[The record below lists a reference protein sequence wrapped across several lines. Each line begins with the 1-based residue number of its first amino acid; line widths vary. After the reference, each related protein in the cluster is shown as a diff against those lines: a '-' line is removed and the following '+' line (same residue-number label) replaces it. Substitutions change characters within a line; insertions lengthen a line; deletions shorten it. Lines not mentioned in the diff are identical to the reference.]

1 MTVVAKTSK
10 PASRRPTPAK
20 QSKQFKQ
27 SNTGMIVVVALAVVA
42 VIAIVAAVVMTQV
55 GKDDGAAGLE
65 QTQPVTVTGQP
76 LPTYDDKAASDS
88 AVGLAAPALKGSSF
102 DGSAVDITPG
112 GGQPKVLVF
121 LAHWCPHC
129 QAEVPRIVQW
139 QQEGKVPA
147 GVDLSGIATGTTDTR
162 PNYPPSSWLE
172 DEGWTYPT
180 LADSPTYQAS
190 EAYGLA
196 NYPFFVAVNGE
207 GNVVG
212 RVSGELTEE
221 QFIAFV
227 NLAAQG

>member
-1 MTVVAKTSK
+1 MAAKTSK
-10 PASRRPTPAK
+10 PAPKTAQRRTAPP
-20 QSKQFKQ
+20 KQ
-27 SNTGMIVVVALAVVA
+27 SNTGMIVVVVLAVVA
-42 VIAIVAAVVMTQV
+42 VIAIIAAVVMTQV
-55 GKDDGAAGLE
+55 GKDDSAAGLE
-65 QTQPVTVTGQP
+65 QTQPVTVSGQP
-76 LPTYDDKAASDS
+76 LPTFDDKAATDS
-88 AVGLAAPALKGSSF
+88 AIGMAAPALNGSSF

-147 GVDLSGIATGTTDTR
+147 GVDIYGIATGTTDTR
-162 PNYPPSSWLE
+162 PNYPPSSWLQ

-180 LADSPTYQAS
+180 LADSPTYQAAQ
-190 EAYGLA
+190 AYGLST
-196 NYPFFVAVNGE
+196 YPFFVAVDGE
-207 GNVVG
+207 GKVVG

-221 QFIAFV
+221 QFVAFV